1 MFSDGKKWPDFEY
14 HGGKWLKYDRFGFN
28 SSHPSLGSTLIVC
41 CIELTSSGTFRSF
54 PRCLKMVIFPLEFPL
69 KTKCLQNL
77 SYGSIIV
84 KIVLWAHFTITHAVL
99 CKASQPI
106 CWTNLFWDTLIYI
119 TDIWYQQLSAMPTK
133 LPPSYLPTCPI
144 GDTNPYLVGL
154 FGMVRSRFGPAFLL
168 FSNSIVY

>member
-106 CWTNLFWDTLIYI
+106 CWKNLFWDTLIYI

-154 FGMVRSRFGPAFLL
+154 FSLVWSRFGPAFLL